1 MVQLGYL
8 CDFVIRRSSYVM
20 AIRSQ
25 EHYEIAK
32 RICPDAIRRAHG
44 TVLVSPK
51 QYMLDHIDAR
61 EYN

>member
-1 MVQLGYL
+1 
-8 CDFVIRRSSYVM
+8 M

-25 EHYEIAK
+25 EHYEITK

-51 QYMLDHIDAR
+51 QYMLDHIDVI
-61 EYN
+61 EYS